1 MFILILFLNASK
13 GVSFCLMIQKYTTN
27 TALKNRCD
35 EVEKPWD
42 KSVETCENKKK
53 RPESRFDF

>member
-1 MFILILFLNASK
+1 LFLNASK

-27 TALKNRCD
+27 TALKNRSD

-42 KSVETCENKKK
+42 KSVESCENKKK